1 MRHFWRGWLPAELG
15 SKHWVAVLWPA
26 KEMIMSYVLN
36 RRMLMGTVVLVALG
50 LGQVKA
56 ADPVRVGSKL
66 DAEGGLLG
74 NMIIQVLEANGI
86 RTINKIQMGATKI
99 VRGAL
104 LAGEID
110 VYPEYT
116 GNAGFFFSVD
126 SDPAWKNAAKAYAKA
141 AELDITNSIVW
152 LKSAPA
158 NNTWAIAVRKD
169 LADTNKLVTM
179 DELAKYIS
187 SGGAFKLAASAEFV
201 ESPAALPSF
210 QASYG
215 FKLTSSQTLVLAG
228 GDTAATIRAAAEKT
242 SGVNAAMVY
251 GTDGA
256 IAALGL
262 VVMADTKGAQAIY
275 EPSPTIRK
283 AVLDANPKIRE
294 LLDPV
299 FGSLDAVTL
308 QGLNAKVQVEGQ
320 DSKKVAADYLK
331 AKGFV
336 K

>member
-1 MRHFWRGWLPAELG
+1 MTSL
-15 SKHWVAVLWPA
+15 V
-26 KEMIMSYVLN
+26 N
-36 RRMLMGTVVLVALG
+36 RRVLMGTLVSFALA
-50 LGQVKA
+50 LSPALA

-74 NMIIQVLEANGI
+74 NMIIHVLEANGI
-86 RTINKIQMGATKI
+86 KTVNRVQMGATKI

-104 LAGEID
+104 VAGEID
-110 VYPEYT
+110 IYPEYT

-126 SDPAWKNAAKAYAKA
+126 TDPVWKDAAKAAAKA
-141 AELDITNSIVW
+141 AELDAANNIVW

-169 LADTNKLVTM
+169 LADASKLVTM
-179 DELAKYIS
+179 DDLGRFIA
-187 SGGAFKLAASAEFV
+187 SGGTFKLAASAEFV

-210 QASYG
+210 QSAYS
-215 FKLTSSQTLVLAG
+215 FKLAANQTLVLAG

-262 VVMADTKGAQAIY
+262 VVMADTKAAQAIY
-275 EPSPTIRK
+275 EPAPTIRK
-283 AVLDANPKIRE
+283 AALDANPKIRD

-299 FGSLDAVTL
+299 FASLDALTL

-320 DSKKVAADYLK
+320 DSRKVAMDYLK

>member
-1 MRHFWRGWLPAELG
+1 
-15 SKHWVAVLWPA
+15 
-26 KEMIMSYVLN
+26 MSHVLN
-36 RRMLMGTVVLVALG
+36 RRVLMGIVLSASLG
-50 LGQVKA
+50 LGQVQA

-74 NMIIQVLEANGI
+74 NMIIQTLEANGI
-86 RTINKIQMGATKI
+86 RTVNKLQMGATKI
-99 VRGAL
+99 LRAAL

-110 VYPEYT
+110 LYPEYT

-126 SDPAWKNAAKAYAKA
+126 SDPVWKNAAMAYAKA
-141 AELDITNSIVW
+141 AQLDLANNIIW
-152 LKSAPA
+152 LKPAPA

-169 LADTNKLVTM
+169 LAETSKLASM
-179 DELAKYIS
+179 DDLGKFITA
-187 SGGAFKLAASAEFV
+187 GGTFKLAASAEFV

-210 QASYG
+210 QSAYG
-215 FKLTSSQTLVLAG
+215 FKLTASQTLVLAG

-262 VVMADTKGAQAIY
+262 VVMTDTKGAQAIY
-275 EPSPTIRK
+275 EPAPTIRK

-294 LLDPV
+294 LLEPV
-299 FGSLDAVTL
+299 FASLDAVTL
-308 QGLNAKVQVEGQ
+308 QSLNAKVQVEGL
-320 DSKKVAADYLK
+320 DSRKVAMDYLK
-331 AKGFV
+331 LKGFV

>member
-1 MRHFWRGWLPAELG
+1 MTPF
-15 SKHWVAVLWPA
+15 
-26 KEMIMSYVLN
+26 LN
-36 RRMLMGTVVLVALG
+36 RRLLTGAL
-50 LGQVKA
+50 LSAALATASALAVIPALA
-56 ADPVRVGSKL
+56 ADPVRVGSKI

-74 NMIIQVLEANGI
+74 NMMIHVLEANGI
-86 RTINKIQMGATKI
+86 RTVNKLQMGATKI

-104 LAGEID
+104 VAGEID
-110 VYPEYT
+110 LYPEYT

-141 AELDITNSIVW
+141 AELDAANNIIW
-152 LKSAPA
+152 LKPAPA
-158 NNTWAIAVRKD
+158 NNTWAIALRKD
-169 LADTNKLVTM
+169 LAEASKLATM
-179 DELAKYIS
+179 EDLGKFIT
-187 SGGAFKLAASAEFV
+187 SGGTFKLAASAEFV

-210 QASYG
+210 QSAYG
-215 FKLTSSQTLVLAG
+215 FKLASNQTLVLAG
-228 GDTAATIRAAAEKT
+228 GDTSATIRAAAEKT

-275 EPSPTIRK
+275 EPAPTIRK
-283 AVLDANPKIRE
+283 AALEANPKIRE
-294 LLDPV
+294 LLEPV
-299 FGSLDAVTL
+299 FASLDATTL
-308 QGLNAKVQVEGQ
+308 QGLNAKVQVEGI
-320 DSKKVAADYLK
+320 DSRKVALDYLK

>member
-1 MRHFWRGWLPAELG
+1 LVPLSGKTEDIKM
-15 SKHWVAVLWPA
+15 SKTF
-26 KEMIMSYVLN
+26 N
-36 RRMLMGTVVLVALG
+36 RRVLIGMAITFG
-50 LGQVKA
+50 LAISPVMA
-56 ADPVRVGSKL
+56 AEPVRVGSKL

-86 RTINKIQMGATKI
+86 KTTNKIQMGPTKI
-99 VRGAL
+99 VRSAL
-104 LAGEID
+104 IAGEID

-126 SDPAWKNAAKAYAKA
+126 SDPVWKNATAAAAKA
-141 AELDITNSIVW
+141 ATLDLANNIVW

-169 LADTNKLVTM
+169 LADANKLGSM
-179 DELAKYIS
+179 DDLGKFIT
-187 SGGAFKLAASAEFV
+187 GGGTFKLAASAEFV

-210 QASYG
+210 QSAYG
-215 FKLTSSQTLVLAG
+215 FKLSANQTLVLAG

-275 EPSPTIRK
+275 EPAPTIRK
-283 AVLDANPKIRE
+283 ATLDANPKIRE

-299 FGSLDAVTL
+299 FASLDAPTL

-320 DSKKVAADYLK
+320 DSKKVAQDYLK

-336 K
+336 R

>member
-1 MRHFWRGWLPAELG
+1 MR
-15 SKHWVAVLWPA
+15 
-26 KEMIMSYVLN
+26 YVLN
-36 RRMLMGTVVLVALG
+36 RRMLMGTFVAVALG
-50 LGQVKA
+50 LCQAQA
-56 ADPVRVGSKL
+56 ADPIRVGSKL

-74 NMIIQVLEANGI
+74 NMIIHVLEANGI
-86 RTINKIQMGATKI
+86 KTVNKVQMGATKI

-104 LAGEID
+104 LAGEVDI
-110 VYPEYT
+110 YPEYT

-126 SDPAWKNAAKAYAKA
+126 SDPVWKNAAKAYAKA
-141 AELDITNSIVW
+141 AELDLANNIVW

-169 LADTNKLVTM
+169 LADASKLASM
-179 DELAKYIS
+179 DDLGKFIT
-187 SGGAFKLAASAEFV
+187 SGGVFKLAASAEFV
-201 ESPAALPSF
+201 ESPAALPAF
-210 QASYG
+210 QSAYG
-215 FKLTSSQTLVLAG
+215 FKLTASQTLVLAG

-262 VVMADTKGAQAIY
+262 VVMADTKGAQAIF
-275 EPSPTIRK
+275 EPAPTIRK
-283 AVLDANPKIRE
+283 ATLDANPKIRE
-294 LLDPV
+294 LLEPV
-299 FGSLDAVTL
+299 FVSLDALTL

-320 DSKKVAADYLK
+320 DSRKVAMDYLK

>member
-1 MRHFWRGWLPAELG
+1 MKNF
-15 SKHWVAVLWPA
+15 
-26 KEMIMSYVLN
+26 IN
-36 RRMLMGTVVLVALG
+36 RRVVMGTLVSFAASFALA
-50 LGQVKA
+50 LSPALA

-74 NMIIQVLEANGI
+74 NMIIHVLETNGI
-86 RTINKIQMGATKI
+86 KTTNRIQMGATKI

-104 LAGEID
+104 VAGEID
-110 VYPEYT
+110 IYPEYT
-116 GNAGFFFSVD
+116 GNAGFFFSVN
-126 SDPAWKNAAKAYAKA
+126 SDPVWKNAATAYAKA
-141 AELDITNSIVW
+141 AQLDAANNIVW

-169 LADTNKLVTM
+169 LADASKLATM
-179 DELAKYIS
+179 DDLGKYIT
-187 SGGAFKLAASAEFV
+187 SGGTFKLAASAEFV

-210 QASYG
+210 QSAYG
-215 FKLTSSQTLVLAG
+215 FKLVANQTLVLAG

-262 VVMADTKGAQAIY
+262 VVMTDTKGAQAIY
-275 EPSPTIRK
+275 EPAPTIRK
-283 AVLDANPKIRE
+283 AALDANPKIRE

-299 FGSLDAVTL
+299 FASLDALTL

-320 DSKKVAADYLK
+320 DSKKVAMDYLK

>member
-1 MRHFWRGWLPAELG
+1 MTM
-15 SKHWVAVLWPA
+15 A
-26 KEMIMSYVLN
+26 KFLNTGVLN
-36 RRMLMGTVVLVALG
+36 RRIVIGALTALSLIAGPVL
-50 LGQVKA
+50 A

-66 DAEGGLLG
+66 DGEGGLLG
-74 NMIIQVLEANGI
+74 NMIIHVLEAGGI
-86 RTINKIQMGATKI
+86 KTTNRVQMGATKI

-110 VYPEYT
+110 IYPEYT

-126 SDPAWKNAAKAYAKA
+126 SDPVWKNAEKAYAKA
-141 AELDITNSIVW
+141 AELDTANNIVW

-158 NNTWAIAVRKD
+158 NNTWAIALRKD
-169 LADTNKLVTM
+169 LADANKLVSM
-179 DELAKYIS
+179 DDLGRFIG
-187 SGGAFKLAASAEFV
+187 SGGQFKLAASAEFV

-210 QASYG
+210 QSAYN
-215 FKLTSSQTLVLAG
+215 FKLTASQTLVLAG

-275 EPSPTIRK
+275 EPAPTIRK

-294 LLDPV
+294 LLNPV
-299 FGSLDAVTL
+299 FASLDAVTL

-320 DSKKVAADYLK
+320 DSKKVAMDYLK
-331 AKGFV
+331 AKGFL

>member
-1 MRHFWRGWLPAELG
+1 MRP
-15 SKHWVAVLWPA
+15 VV
-26 KEMIMSYVLN
+26 N
-36 RRMLMGTVVLVALG
+36 RRILMGAAVFIALG
-50 LGQVKA
+50 LGQVQA

-74 NMIIQVLEANGI
+74 NMIIHVLEANGI
-86 RTINKIQMGATKI
+86 KTVNKVQMGATKI

-110 VYPEYT
+110 IYPEYT

-126 SDPAWKNAAKAYAKA
+126 SDPVWKNAAKAYAKA
-141 AELDITNSIVW
+141 AELDLANTIIW
-152 LKSAPA
+152 LKPAPA

-169 LADTNKLVTM
+169 VADASKLASM
-179 DELAKYIS
+179 DDLGKFIT
-187 SGGAFKLAASAEFV
+187 SGGTFKLAASAEFI

-210 QASYG
+210 QSAYG
-215 FKLTSSQTLVLAG
+215 FKLTSNQTLVLAG

-262 VVMADTKGAQAIY
+262 VVMADTKGAQAIF
-275 EPSPTIRK
+275 EPAPTIRK
-283 AVLDANPKIRE
+283 AALDANPKIKE
-294 LLDPV
+294 LLEPV
-299 FGSLDAVTL
+299 FASLDAVTL

-320 DSKKVAADYLK
+320 DSKKVAMDYLK
-331 AKGFV
+331 AKGFL